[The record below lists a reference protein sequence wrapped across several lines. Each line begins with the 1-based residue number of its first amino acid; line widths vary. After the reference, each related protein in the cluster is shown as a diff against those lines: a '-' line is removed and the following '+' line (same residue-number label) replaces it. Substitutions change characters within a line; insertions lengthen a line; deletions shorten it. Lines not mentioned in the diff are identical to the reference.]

1 MRLTDSNKAT
11 LFVSGV
17 AVSLLLSTNVHAA
30 KNGLIAY
37 PCRTGESSPGNIIQ
51 NICLIDPNK
60 PGATPSDPITSGG
73 NNGLPSW
80 SPDGKILAHTNAL
93 NNGMTNIMVMKVKG
107 VDKSGFPIFDAPQP
121 ISPGIAPAWSP
132 DGKEIAF
139 SRPSPQPP
147 NALEIWSMRP
157 DGTGQR
163 QLTEQ
168 VTEGLELGKR
178 LVTWAPG
185 GQFIA
190 YTLNEFA
197 PGHPPPG
204 PPVHNSVWV
213 TKLVGNKESHELTVG
228 YCNFYNPGA
237 PPEPCFDNLDAD
249 GNVIESQP
257 VLDAGAASW
266 SPTGNDII
274 FWSGLEGF
282 AGQIW
287 KIAKNGKHREQ
298 LTLPAKPAAGQP
310 YPNNDDPVWAP
321 DGKKIVFSTNRQD
334 EEVPPPPANCAI
346 QIGNQTQLICAL
358 MFVMN
363 ADGSDQHFIAWNGP
377 GPSFPG
383 NAAWQPVP

>member
-1 MRLTDSNKAT
+1 MRLTKGSYKAT
-11 LFVSGV
+11 LAVSGLV
-17 AVSLLLSTNVHAA
+17 ASLLMSTNVHAA

-37 PCRTGESSPGNIIQ
+37 PCRTGEASPGNIHQ
-51 NICLIDPNK
+51 NLCLIDPNE

-73 NNGLPSW
+73 DNGLPSW
-80 SPDGKILAHTNAL
+80 SPDGKILAYTNAL
-93 NNGMTNIMVMKVKG
+93 NGMATIMVMKVKG
-107 VDKSGFPIFDAPQP
+107 VDKSGLPIFFDPQP

-139 SRPSPQPP
+139 SRPSPTSS
-147 NALEIWSMRP
+147 AFEIWSMRP
-157 DGTGQR
+157 DGTDQR
-163 QLTEQ
+163 QLTDS
-168 VTEGLELGKR
+168 GLPKR

-190 YTLNEFA
+190 YTQDEFA
-197 PGHPPPG
+197 SGHPPPG
-204 PPVHNSVWV
+204 PVHDSVWV

-228 YCNFYNPGA
+228 FCNFYNPGA

-257 VLDAGAASW
+257 VLDTGAASW
-266 SPTGNDII
+266 SPTGNNII

-287 KIAKNGKHREQ
+287 TIASNGKHREQ

-310 YPNNDDPVWAP
+310 YPNNDDPRWAP
-321 DGKKIVFSTNRQD
+321 DGKKIVFSTNRQGD
-334 EEVPPPPANCAI
+334 EIPSPPANCAI
-346 QIGNQTQLICAL
+346 QIGQETQLICAL